1 MPLIRFALCLVLR
14 PVLRAAYAS
23 RLAFR
28 SALCLSYRSCVSL
41 CVSPCVSPFVL
52 SLRFASPMLVRERWH
67 LIWAPFRLACRSL
80 CRAAHLVSFFYIPSR
95 PASCLASRFA
105 SRLVRLALVYR
116 LCVPSLRLVHAV
128 SLLVL
133 ASCLGVSFCVST
145 SRLVLRPA
153 FTACC
158 GEAAFDAAPFRL
170 ACRSSRLVF
179 YMSFPPCVPPCVP
192 FVVSSRLVFASRV
205 RRLVS
210 SFRLVRPA
218 VRPALRAVLVC
229 LSVGGVGGGTVSPC
243 SPLTIQRHAIPCHA
257 ISCHAMP

>member
-1 MPLIRFALCLVLR
+1 
-14 PVLRAAYAS
+14 
-23 RLAFR
+23 
-28 SALCLSYRSCVSL
+28 
-41 CVSPCVSPFVL
+41 
-52 SLRFASPMLVRERWH
+52 MLVRERWH

-105 SRLVRLALVYR
+105 SRLVRLALAYR
-116 LCVPSLRLVHAV
+116 LCVPSLRLVYAV

-170 ACRSSRLVF
+170 ACRLPSCLGVSSCVSFCVSPMRFCPCLSSCRFVSLHFCPACRYCVSSLRLVF
-179 YMSFPPCVPPCVP
+179 LTHCVRFRSSPFFIRWRRFPCGA
-192 FVVSSRLVFASRV
+192 VSSCSLLIVCRCGVVPDELMSR
-205 RRLVS
+205 
-210 SFRLVRPA
+210 
-218 VRPALRAVLVC
+218 
-229 LSVGGVGGGTVSPC
+229 
-243 SPLTIQRHAIPCHA
+243 
-257 ISCHAMP
+257 